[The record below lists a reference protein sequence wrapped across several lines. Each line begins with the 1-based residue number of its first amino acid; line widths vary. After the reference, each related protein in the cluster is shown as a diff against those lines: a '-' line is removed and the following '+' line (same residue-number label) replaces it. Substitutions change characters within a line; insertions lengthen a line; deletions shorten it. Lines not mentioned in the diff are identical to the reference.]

1 MLRTLL
7 SLGVLMGAETCA
19 FMASTPMTEGEDC
32 YPVVDT
38 EDGSGVFTTPIY
50 AGAGGGDIEHGVE
63 VGYLSAE
70 VEGDYLKVTYTITAE
85 GIYLD
90 EIHFWIGTD
99 IYDAPLTDSEH
110 GGAAFGHFPYKDEG
124 IYDTSY
130 PVYVPL
136 EELGFS
142 CPGDD
147 ADFVAIAH
155 SALVECTEWE
165 GDECTHFAE
174 YETAIAYGTDLP
186 DTERWGWYF
195 DLTLTCTCEPGDEPE
210 ETCETAFA
218 YDEEY
223 AMCFRDLDLDEDG
236 EDDYARWGWTNGAL
250 EEGDYEFVM
259 RAGAAHC
266 ENGEEVGTLTVSYWE
281 GVFSYEYTAYE
292 GFEFAETQTYAGSDV
307 LPVVRRG
314 RGAAYT
320 LAPGQYYI
328 EDPLEGDIYVIGHA
342 VVCGEFDEDYEDW
355 DEDED

>member
-1 MLRTLL
+1 MFRSLL
-7 SLGVLMGAETCA
+7 FLGVLMGAETCA

-38 EDGSGVFTTPIY
+38 EDGSGIFTTPIY
-50 AGAGGGDIEHGVE
+50 AGAGGGDIEKGEE

-90 EIHFWIGTD
+90 EVHFWIGTD
-99 IYDAPLTDSEH
+99 IYESPLTDGEH
-110 GGAAFGHFPYKDEG
+110 GGAAFGHFPYKAED

-130 PVYVPL
+130 PVWVPL
-136 EELGFS
+136 EDLGFS

-165 GDECTHFAE
+165 GDECTGRWIE
-174 YETAIAYGTDLP
+174 YETAIAYGTELP

-195 DLTLTCTCEPGDEPE
+195 GLTLTCQCGDEPD

-218 YDEEY
+218 YNEDY
-223 AMCFRDLDLDEDG
+223 AMCFRDLDEDG
-236 EDDYARWGWTNGAL
+236 DDEADWARWGWTNGAL

-266 ENGEEVGTLTVSYWE
+266 EDGEEVGELDVSYYD
-281 GVFSYEYTAYE
+281 GVFTYEYTAYE
-292 GFEFAETQTYAGSDV
+292 GFEFAETQTYAGSTV
-307 LPVVRRG
+307 LPQVWRGSARRG
-314 RGAAYT
+314 SYVST

-342 VVCGEFDEDYEDW
+342 VACGEYDEDYEDW
-355 DEDED
+355 E